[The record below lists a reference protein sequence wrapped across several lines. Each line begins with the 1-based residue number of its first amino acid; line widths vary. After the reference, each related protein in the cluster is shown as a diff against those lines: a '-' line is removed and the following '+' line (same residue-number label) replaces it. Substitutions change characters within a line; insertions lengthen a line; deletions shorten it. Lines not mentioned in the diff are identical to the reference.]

1 MRLFVLALL
10 LSPGAALACSM
21 IPSSPNLGLPGRA
34 AGPDAVFTGSGEAHL
49 LGADEMPIDVTRT
62 PYTVEGEGEAG
73 ALLVPVAPL
82 APGVYHVAPCDYGV
96 ACEATITEGAGDPGV
111 PPEAP
116 VLTFEPIRIATG
128 QNSDCGPT
136 VPGTNVG
143 VESGAHV
150 VVFAAAPVDTLA
162 DAELLGFA
170 RPEDGEPGRW
180 ITQHE
185 GDVFAAAIDAEGELS
200 EWTGPHAIAPGGC
213 STSGGA
219 PLGFAALL
227 AFAAVG
233 RRARR

>member
-1 MRLFVLALL
+1 MRLLVLALL

-21 IPSSPNLGLPGRA
+21 VATSPNLGLPGLA
-34 AGPDAVFTGSGEAHL
+34 AGPDAVFTGTGDAHL
-49 LGADEMPIDVTRT
+49 LGPDDMPIEVTRS

-73 ALLVPVAPL
+73 ALLVPVEPL
-82 APGVYHVAPCDYGV
+82 APGDYRVEPCDFGV
-96 ACEATITEGAGDPGV
+96 TCEATITEGRGDPGV

-116 VLTFEPIRIATG
+116 VLTFEPFRIATG
-128 QNSDCGPT
+128 RNADCSPH
-136 VPGTNVG
+136 VPGTDVG

-150 VVFAAAPVDTLA
+150 VIFAAAPVDTLA

-170 RPEDGEPGRW
+170 RPEDGGPGRW

-200 EWTGPHAIAPGGC
+200 EWTGPHALTPGGC

-219 PLGFAALL
+219 PLGFVALF
-227 AFAAVG
+227 AFVAVG